1 MAAGASGH
9 STIGEIMIGEILDG
23 KYRIDKQLGAGG
35 MGNVYLATHLWT
47 TRVVAVK
54 VIAPRWAADPQFL
67 ARFQRE
73 AQACG
78 RLRHPN
84 IVNVTDFGIARSGR
98 ADMPYLVM
106 EFLDGETLSDYQ
118 KAHSRIALPVVADL
132 LDQIGLAL
140 AEANRYGIVH
150 RDLKPDNIWLEPNGR
165 GGHTVKVLDF
175 GVAKLNLLGGW
186 AAPVKGAADAAA
198 AASLPPAAGGPLESV
213 AAVALSAAAGSQLEP
228 GAASP
233 SPPAPSAP
241 LEPAATAALP
251 AILGDE
257 LETALIPSRPEETE
271 TVAMALTPS
280 PAPSA
285 FDSGAGGQ
293 TMPGSLIGTP
303 AYMSPEQALG
313 KEIDFRSDIYS
324 LAVVAYSLVCGQ
336 LPFTGKTGDYFEF
349 HRTGNPLPPASI
361 QKLPRDVSDAV
372 LAGLARDPADRP
384 ASAVEFTRRFHNAV
398 DGEFFA
404 MRRSKAFL
412 LQHLAPFAF
421 LLGPIYG
428 GILAVTALLA
438 TVARK
443 LLPDAGVR
451 LLVVPL
457 AAAVFFVFADNVLRA
472 AAALMAMDEQVR
484 VRRFLS
490 FRVFWKLTKTMPV
503 LAMTQARSLFFFGP
517 GWLVGDCLWPVICTV
532 EQLSGKAA
540 IERSRRLMTGLR
552 SAGRALA
559 IRHLALPAIAIAD
572 LMKSLGV
579 LWRSGHANQPNE
591 VITAGWFPVF
601 AIFAAAPLF
610 LFDRTAAR
618 ETGPLLQLDRTPEVR
633 ITARPLSVSSL
644 IWLVLGA
651 AYLLYQPIRF
661 WLFGGR

>member
-1 MAAGASGH
+1 
-9 STIGEIMIGEILDG
+9 MIGEILDG

-84 IVNVTDFGIARSGR
+84 IVNVTDFGIARAAR

-106 EFLDGETLSDYQ
+106 EFLDGETLSEFQ
-118 KAHSRIALPVVADL
+118 KAHPKISLPVAADL

-140 AEANRYGIVH
+140 AEAHRHGIVH
-150 RDLKPDNIWLEPNGR
+150 RDLKPDNIWLEPNRR

-175 GVAKLNLLGGW
+175 GVAKLNLAGGW
-186 AAPVKGAADAAA
+186 AAPVKEVPLAAA
-198 AASLPPAAGGPLESV
+198 A
-213 AAVALSAAAGSQLEP
+213 
-228 GAASP
+228 GAASVI
-233 SPPAPSAP
+233 A
-241 LEPAATAALP
+241 
-251 AILGDE
+251 GDE
-257 LETALIPSRPEETE
+257 LETAVMLRQPEEAE
-271 TVAMALTPS
+271 TVAMAATPS
-280 PAPSA
+280 PPPSA
-285 FDSGAGGQ
+285 FDSGAAGQ
-293 TMPGSLIGTP
+293 TLPGSLVGTP

-313 KEIDFRSDIYS
+313 REIDFRSDIYS

-349 HRTGNPLPPASI
+349 HRSGHPLPPARVRKI
-361 QKLPRDVSDAV
+361 PRDVSDAV
-372 LAGLARDPADRP
+372 LAGLARDPAARP
-384 ASAVEFTRRFHNAV
+384 QSAVEFTRRFHNAV

-412 LQHLAPFAF
+412 LQHLGPFAT
-421 LLGPIYG
+421 LLMPIYG
-428 GILAVTALLA
+428 GILAVSALLA
-438 TVARK
+438 TFARK
-443 LLPDAGVR
+443 LLPDATVR

-457 AAAVFFVFADNVLRA
+457 AAAILFVFADNVLRA
-472 AAALMAMDEQVR
+472 AAALMARDEQVR

-490 FRVFWKLTKTMPV
+490 LRVFWKLTRALPV
-503 LAMTQARSLFFFGP
+503 LAVTQARSLIFFGA
-517 GWLVGDCLWPVICTV
+517 GWLTGDCLWPVICVV

-540 IERSRRLMTGLR
+540 LERSRRLMNGLR

-559 IRHLALPAIAIAD
+559 IRHLALPALAISD
-572 LMKSLGV
+572 LVKSLGG
-579 LWRSGHANQPNE
+579 LWQSGHANQPNE
-591 VITAGWFPVF
+591 VVTACWFPLF
-601 AIFAAAPLF
+601 AIFAGAPLF
-610 LFDRTAAR
+610 LYDRTAAR

-633 ITARPLSVSSL
+633 ITARPLSVSS
-644 IWLVLGA
+644 IVWLVLGA
-651 AYLLYQPIRF
+651 VYLMYQPLKL
-661 WLFGGR
+661 WLLGG

>member
-1 MAAGASGH
+1 
-9 STIGEIMIGEILDG
+9 MIGDILDG

-84 IVNVTDFGIARSGR
+84 IVNVTDFGIARGAR
-98 ADMPYLVM
+98 GDMPYLVM
-106 EFLDGETLSDYQ
+106 EFLDGQTLSDFQ
-118 KAHSRIALPVVADL
+118 KANPRISLPVAADL

-140 AEANRYGIVH
+140 VEAHRHGIVH

-186 AAPVKGAADAAA
+186 APPVKEV
-198 AASLPPAAGGPLESV
+198 PE
-213 AAVALSAAAGSQLEP
+213 
-228 GAASP
+228 
-233 SPPAPSAP
+233 PAPADP
-241 LEPAATAALP
+241 LP
-251 AILGDE
+251 ATLGDQ
-257 LETALIPSRPEETE
+257 LETAVMARQPAEAE
-271 TVAMALTPS
+271 TVAMAPTPS
-280 PAPSA
+280 PPPSA
-285 FDSGAGGQ
+285 FDSAAGGQ
-293 TMPGSLIGTP
+293 TMPGSLVGTP

-349 HRTGNPLPPASI
+349 HRTGNPLPPASVRKI
-361 QKLPRDVSDAV
+361 PRDVSDAV

-398 DGEFFA
+398 DAEFFA
-404 MRRSKAFL
+404 MRRTKAFL
-412 LQHLAPFAF
+412 LQHLAPFA
-421 LLGPIYG
+421 LLLAPIYG
-428 GILAVTALLA
+428 GILSVTALLA
-438 TVARK
+438 YFARK
-443 LLPDAGVR
+443 LLPDATVR
-451 LLVVPL
+451 LLLLPL
-457 AAAVFFVFADNVLRA
+457 AAAVLFIFADNVLRA
-472 AAALMAMDEQVR
+472 AAALMALDEQVR

-490 FRVFWKLTKTMPV
+490 FRVFWKLTKAMPV

-532 EQLSGKAA
+532 EQQTGKAA

-559 IRHLALPAIAIAD
+559 IRHMALPALAISD
-572 LMKSLGV
+572 LVQSLGV
-579 LWRSGHANQPNE
+579 LWHSGRANQPNE
-591 VITAGWFPVF
+591 VVTACWFPLF

-610 LFDRTAAR
+610 LYDRTAAR

-633 ITARPLSVSSL
+633 ITARPLSVSS
-644 IWLVLGA
+644 IVWLVLGA
-651 AYLLYQPIRF
+651 VYLLYQPVKF
-661 WLFGGR
+661 WLFGGK